1 MGLNDSVHRG
11 EAPRPMDTQQDHPEG
26 HRELQDYTRSEGLSA
41 DIEDKIEA
49 TFAALS
55 EDLVFYVKTIDNE
68 YRYSSD
74 GSRTRQAS
82 GSFSMPAPICHFSA
96 SWPDFCPTR
105 RKAIKTKDDDLPDDS
120 TLKKVFE
127 TEAEFKVKQ
136 RRHI

>member
-1 MGLNDSVHRG
+1 MERNDSLYRA
-11 EAPRPMDTQQDHPEG
+11 EAACPMDSQQDHPEG
-26 HRELQDYTRSEGLSA
+26 HRELQDHTRSEGLSA

-105 RKAIKTKDDDLPDDS
+105 RKSNKNK
-120 TLKKVFE
+120 
-127 TEAEFKVKQ
+127 
-136 RRHI
+136 RR